1 MQPAIEEVISIPKRK
16 IRNILNNPK
25 KAMDAISLVYVD
37 NTEQGIIRIK
47 KGDTFNYLLAD
58 KEVKD
63 TKTLQR
69 IKSLVI
75 PPAWE
80 SVWICR
86 ISNGHLQA
94 TGLDAKNRKQ
104 YKYHSLWNIFR
115 NQAKF
120 YHIYDFGKRLPDI
133 RLQLE
138 KDISLPGLSRE
149 KVLATIVS
157 LMERTNIRIGNN
169 FYEKLYGSFGLTT
182 LKDKHIKLN
191 GNKLYFSFKGKK
203 SVYHNISINNKKL
216 ISIVLKCKDIPGKE
230 LFQYYDENNERK
242 PIDSGMVN
250 DYIKNISGGDF
261 TAKDFRTWS
270 GTIHGLIT
278 LKELGDYETEVDKK
292 KNITTMLNTVA
303 EQLGNTP
310 AVCKKYYVHPALI
323 SLYENKTLEKYLQQ
337 LNAIE
342 IDDNKT
348 GLTAMETIL
357 MNIIKTN

>member
-1 MQPAIEEVISIPKRK
+1 MQTVIEEITTIPKRK
-16 IRNILNNPK
+16 IRSVLNNPK
-25 KAMDAISLVYVD
+25 KAMAAVSLVYV
-37 NTEQGIIRIK
+37 NNHEQGIARIK
-47 KGDTFNYLLAD
+47 KGNAFNYLLD
-58 KEVKD
+58 NKQVKD

-80 SVWICR
+80 DVWICR
-86 ISNGHLQA
+86 IGNGHLQA
-94 TGLDAKNRKQ
+94 TGIDAKKRKQ

-120 YHIYDFGKRLPDI
+120 YHIYDFGKSLPAI

-138 KDISLPGLSRE
+138 KDISLPGLPRE

-157 LMERTNIRIGNN
+157 LMERTSIRIGSN

-191 GNKLYFSFKGKK
+191 GNRLYFSFKGKK
-203 SVYHNISINNKKL
+203 GVYHNISINNKKL

-230 LFQYYDENNERK
+230 LFQYYDESGERR

-250 DYIKNISGGDF
+250 EYIKSISGGDF

-278 LKELGDYETEVDKK
+278 LKELGGYETETDKK
-292 KNITTMLNTVA
+292 KNIATMLNTVA
-303 EQLGNTP
+303 EHLGNTP
-310 AVCKKYYVHPALI
+310 TVCKKYYVHPVLI
-323 SLYENKTLEKYLQQ
+323 SLYENKTLEKHLQQ
-337 LNAIE
+337 LDTIE
-342 IDDNKT
+342 VDDNKT